1 MFQAYFEDKEN
12 GGLFHAV
19 SENWAQPVNTE
30 KHADEQFN
38 AARTHVIGAMIT
50 HDTEAIHDA
59 EEAVSEII
67 KRFEDTRN
75 GGYFLAADKSWNII
89 KKEKSLLHTGEIFSV
104 LMHLYEVSKNDSY
117 LLKAVDF
124 LDTACERAWDRAH
137 GGFFTLYTDSWS
149 VATGT
154 KDLETQ
160 CAMLLHMNG
169 AWKDGM
175 DSPFGAKAALYKK
188 QAQEFGNLL
197 FDKTEDT
204 VHGGFYTLFTK
215 DWKPAAR
222 EKDVA
227 GLAALA
233 LTLYFHYHNA
243 GPSIWGPRRGSH
255 AYTGRPYP
263 PTYSYR
269 GPAPGLDPIGDDAF
283 RIGKKVLSLADI
295 LLEHAW
301 DSQHGGFYSVLNENL
316 TPAAQTK
323 LLSTQISCL
332 LALNVAYRLTG
343 FPRFQQKLAE
353 AVQVMEEKCFDA
365 ENSGVY
371 VSFERDWTPTVRDK
385 ICGPNL
391 MVGGIL
397 TMVGAVASGMQV
409 AGQMLSLWIDPA
421 VQKIR
426 KNSSARFTVTVQN
439 RGFAAQKVR
448 VGGLTAP
455 SRWMEPG
462 DITFDLA
469 PHEIKTYELTITP
482 PDNMPEGA
490 YCFELTCLPEGP
502 VGEYI
507 SAGGKLIIA

>member
-1 MFQAYFEDKEN
+1 
-12 GGLFHAV
+12 
-19 SENWAQPVNTE
+19 
-30 KHADEQFN
+30 
-38 AARTHVIGAMIT
+38 
-50 HDTEAIHDA
+50 
-59 EEAVSEII
+59 
-67 KRFEDTRN
+67 
-75 GGYFLAADKSWNII
+75 
-89 KKEKSLLHTGEIFSV
+89 
-104 LMHLYEVSKNDSY
+104 
-117 LLKAVDF
+117 
-124 LDTACERAWDRAH
+124 
-137 GGFFTLYTDSWS
+137 
-149 VATGT
+149 
-154 KDLETQ
+154 
-160 CAMLLHMNG
+160 
-169 AWKDGM
+169 
-175 DSPFGAKAALYKK
+175 
-188 QAQEFGNLL
+188 
-197 FDKTEDT
+197 
-204 VHGGFYTLFTK
+204 
-215 DWKPAAR
+215 
-222 EKDVA
+222 
-227 GLAALA
+227 
-233 LTLYFHYHNA
+233 
-243 GPSIWGPRRGSH
+243 
-255 AYTGRPYP
+255 
-263 PTYSYR
+263 
-269 GPAPGLDPIGDDAF
+269 
-283 RIGKKVLSLADI
+283 VLSLADL

-469 PHEIKTYELTITP
+469 PHEIKTYELTITT

-507 SAGGKLIIA
+507 SAGGKLIIV